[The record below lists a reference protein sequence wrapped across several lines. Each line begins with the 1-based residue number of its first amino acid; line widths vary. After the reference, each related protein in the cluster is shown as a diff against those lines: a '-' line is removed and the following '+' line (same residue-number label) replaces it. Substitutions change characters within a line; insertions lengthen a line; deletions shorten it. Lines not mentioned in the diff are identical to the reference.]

1 MAEPPILNS
10 TRPQRPRWSL
20 RTILWRAGLLLGLA
34 LFANQL
40 RIAWLALRQHEGL
53 GGISLGPLFPAFVAA
68 LALSAF
74 QMLAWRSIMRYL
86 RVDLSLRETTEGFMI
101 SFLPRYIP
109 GTVWGYLSRSQWL
122 QQDYGVGY
130 PLSLTGSVLEAA
142 AILVTAIACVGV
154 TSGPLLGDPWRGV
167 VPGGAIVLV
176 VLASLLAPRSVAWAG
191 RRFRRLA
198 FPPEPSLRAWAAALT
213 LTVPLW
219 LSYAVSVYAVARAVA
234 PAYNIDLRVSALA
247 ASASWAVGFLVLF
260 VPSGIGVREAIMSSV
275 LAQAAGLP
283 VAMGGLVAVVSRFL
297 LVLAELTWVLAGFA
311 LRAARKGRRE
321 APV

>member
-1 MAEPPILNS
+1 MADPAATNS
-10 TRPQRPRWSL
+10 TRPQRSRWPL

-53 GGISLGPLFPAFVAA
+53 GGLSLGPLIPAFVAA

-86 RVDLSLRETTEGFMI
+86 CVELSLRETTEGFMI

-142 AILVTAIACVGV
+142 AILVTALACVGL
-154 TSGPLLGDPWRGV
+154 TGGPLYGDPWRV
-167 VPGGAIVLV
+167 VAPGGAIILV
-176 VLASLLAPRSVAWAG
+176 GLASLLVPRSVAWAG
-191 RRFRRLA
+191 RRFSRLA
-198 FPPEPSLRAWAAALT
+198 FPPAPRLRAWAVALT
-213 LTVPLW
+213 LTAPLW

-234 PAYNIDLRVSALA
+234 PAYNIDLRTSALA
-247 ASASWAVGFLVLF
+247 ASASWAVGFLIIF
-260 VPSGIGVREAIMSSV
+260 VPSGIGVREAIMSSI

-311 LRAARKGRRE
+311 LRAARKGR
-321 APV
+321 